1 MISDIMGIRSESEV
15 RGSTESDLEFVSQYE
30 KILTNGRDD
39 ENCDG
44 LVEEEG
50 EGKAIDR
57 ALKLLGLDGKRPTQS
72 SFSSPGRSEGQGQ
85 SNSNS
90 NSNSKSNSNSN
101 NRNQSQRSSSS

>member
-72 SFSSPGRSEGQGQ
+72 SFSSPGRSQGQGQ
-85 SNSNS
+85 GQS